1 MTDAPRE
8 YEGEPVINDKRKID
22 PDTLKAREPAA
33 GAQPAAGVAGSPDGA
48 ANADPPDDVAGAPGL
63 AELKAENAQLAEDLA
78 RANASYYNVSQ
89 EYTGFV
95 RRSRESASTARQEG
109 VEKVATALLTVL
121 DDVDLARQH
130 GDLDGPFRSV
140 AEKLE
145 NLLRTNFELERYGEV
160 GEDFDPTLHEALMD
174 TNSADVE
181 TPKVT
186 TVIQPG
192 YRMGEKV
199 LRPARVGVT
208 SPE

>member
-8 YEGEPVINDKRKID
+8 HAGEPIIHDTRKID
-22 PDTLKAREPAA
+22 PDTLKAREQAAGAEPAA
-33 GAQPAAGVAGSPDGA
+33 GGAAPSDDDA
-48 ANADPPDDVAGAPGL
+48 ANAPQGGPQDAGL

-95 RRSRESASTARQEG
+95 RRSRENASAARQEG
-109 VEKVATALLTVL
+109 IEKVAAALLTVL
-121 DDVDLARQH
+121 DDVELARQH
-130 GDLDGPFRSV
+130 GDLEGPFRSV

-160 GEDFDPTLHEALMD
+160 GEDFDPTFHEALMD
-174 TNSADVE
+174 TTSADVE
-181 TPKVT
+181 TPTVT

>member
-22 PDTLKAREPAA
+22 PDTLRAREPAA
-33 GAQPAAGVAGSPDGA
+33 GAQPAAGGAGSPDGA
-48 ANADPPDDVAGAPGL
+48 ANADPPDDVAAAPGF

-95 RRSRESASTARQEG
+95 RRSRESASSARQEG

-145 NLLRTNFELERYGEV
+145 NLLRTNFKLERYGEV
-160 GEDFDPTLHEALMD
+160 GEDFDPNLHEALMD
-174 TNSADVE
+174 TTSADVE
-181 TPKVT
+181 TPTVT

-192 YRMGEKV
+192 YRIGEKV

>member
-8 YEGEPVINDKRKID
+8 HEGEPVIHDKRKID
-22 PDTLKAREPAA
+22 PETLKAREQAAGAEPAA
-33 GAQPAAGVAGSPDGA
+33 GGAAGDAGTP
-48 ANADPPDDVAGAPGL
+48 ADPEAPADPAPGL

-95 RRSRESASTARQEG
+95 RRSRENASAARQEG
-109 VEKVATALLTVL
+109 IEKVAAALLTVL

-130 GDLDGPFRSV
+130 GDLEGPFKSV

-145 NLLRTNFELERYGEV
+145 NALLTNFELERYGEV
-160 GEDFDPTLHEALMD
+160 GEDFDPTFHEALMD
-174 TNSADVE
+174 TTSADVE
-181 TPKVT
+181 TPTVT

>member
-8 YEGEPVINDKRKID
+8 HEGEPVIHDKRKID
-22 PDTLKAREPAA
+22 PDTLKAREQAAGAEPAA
-33 GAQPAAGVAGSPDGA
+33 GGAAGDAGTP
-48 ANADPPDDVAGAPGL
+48 ADPEAPADPAPGL

-95 RRSRESASTARQEG
+95 RRSRENASAARQEG
-109 VEKVATALLTVL
+109 IEKVAAALLTVL

-130 GDLDGPFRSV
+130 GDLEGPFRSV

-160 GEDFDPTLHEALMD
+160 GEDFDPTFHEALMD
-174 TNSADVE
+174 TTSADVE
-181 TPKVT
+181 TPTVT

>member
-8 YEGEPVINDKRKID
+8 HEGEPVIHDKRKID
-22 PDTLKAREPAA
+22 PETLKAREQAAGAEPAA
-33 GAQPAAGVAGSPDGA
+33 GGAAGDAGTP
-48 ANADPPDDVAGAPGL
+48 ADPEAPADPAPGL

-95 RRSRESASTARQEG
+95 RRSRENASAARQEG
-109 VEKVATALLTVL
+109 IEKVAAALLTVL

-130 GDLDGPFRSV
+130 GDLEGPFRSV

-160 GEDFDPTLHEALMD
+160 GEDFDPPSTRR
-174 TNSADVE
+174 SW
-181 TPKVT
+181 TPPRRT
-186 TVIQPG
+186 S
-192 YRMGEKV
+192 R
-199 LRPARVGVT
+199 RPR
-208 SPE
+208 

>member
-8 YEGEPVINDKRKID
+8 HEGEPVIHDKRKID
-22 PDTLKAREPAA
+22 PETLKAREQAA
-33 GAQPAAGVAGSPDGA
+33 GAEPAACGA
-48 ANADPPDDVAGAPGL
+48 AGDAGTPADPEAPADPAPGL

-95 RRSRESASTARQEG
+95 RRSRENASAARQEG
-109 VEKVATALLTVL
+109 IEKVAAALLTVL

-130 GDLDGPFRSV
+130 GDLEGPFRSV

-160 GEDFDPTLHEALMD
+160 GEDFDPTFHEALMD
-174 TNSADVE
+174 TTSADVE
-181 TPKVT
+181 TPTVT

>member
-1 MTDAPRE
+1 MTSPAH
-8 YEGEPVINDKRKID
+8 EGEPAIHDKRRID
-22 PDTLKAREPAA
+22 PETMKLRDEA
-33 GAQPAAGVAGSPDGA
+33 GAEPPASHVGESEE
-48 ANADPPDDVAGAPGL
+48 APGI

-95 RRSRESASTARQEG
+95 RRSRENAVVARQEG
-109 VEKVATALLTVL
+109 TEQVATALLSVL

-130 GDLDGPFRSV
+130 GDLEGPFRAV

-145 NLLRTNFELERYGEV
+145 NVLQTNFELERYGSV
-160 GEDFDPTLHEALMD
+160 GEDFDPTVHEALMD
-174 TNSADVE
+174 TTSAEVS
-181 TPKVT
+181 TPTVT

-192 YRMGEKV
+192 YRMGEKI

>member
-1 MTDAPRE
+1 VTDAPRE
-8 YEGEPVINDKRKID
+8 HEGEPVIHDKRKID
-22 PDTLKAREPAA
+22 PETLKAREQAAGAEPAA
-33 GAQPAAGVAGSPDGA
+33 GGAAGDAGTP
-48 ANADPPDDVAGAPGL
+48 ADPEAPADPAPGL

-95 RRSRESASTARQEG
+95 RRSRENASAARQEG
-109 VEKVATALLTVL
+109 IEKVAAALLTVL

-130 GDLDGPFRSV
+130 GDLEGPFRSV

-160 GEDFDPTLHEALMD
+160 GEDFDPTFHEALMD
-174 TNSADVE
+174 TTSADVE
-181 TPKVT
+181 TPTVT

>member
-8 YEGEPVINDKRKID
+8 HEGEPVIHDKRKID
-22 PDTLKAREPAA
+22 PETLKAREQAAGAEPAA
-33 GAQPAAGVAGSPDGA
+33 GGAAGDAGTP
-48 ANADPPDDVAGAPGL
+48 ADPEAPADPAPGL

-95 RRSRESASTARQEG
+95 RRSRENASAARQEG
-109 VEKVATALLTVL
+109 IEKVAAALLTVL

-130 GDLDGPFRSV
+130 GDLEGPFRSV

-160 GEDFDPTLHEALMD
+160 GEDFDPTFHEALMD
-174 TNSADVE
+174 TTSADVE
-181 TPKVT
+181 TPTVT

>member
-8 YEGEPVINDKRKID
+8 HEGEPVIHDKRKID
-22 PDTLKAREPAA
+22 PETLKAREQAAGAEPAA
-33 GAQPAAGVAGSPDGA
+33 GGAAPSDDDA
-48 ANADPPDDVAGAPGL
+48 ANAPQGGPQDAGL

-95 RRSRESASTARQEG
+95 RRSRENASAARQEG
-109 VEKVATALLTVL
+109 IEKVAAALLTVL
-121 DDVDLARQH
+121 DDVELARQH
-130 GDLDGPFRSV
+130 GDLEGPFRSV

-160 GEDFDPTLHEALMD
+160 GEDFDPTFHEALMD
-174 TNSADVE
+174 TTSADVE
-181 TPKVT
+181 TPTVT

>member
-1 MTDAPRE
+1 
-8 YEGEPVINDKRKID
+8 
-22 PDTLKAREPAA
+22 
-33 GAQPAAGVAGSPDGA
+33 
-48 ANADPPDDVAGAPGL
+48 
-63 AELKAENAQLAEDLA
+63 
-78 RANASYYNVSQ
+78 
-89 EYTGFV
+89 
-95 RRSRESASTARQEG
+95 
-109 VEKVATALLTVL
+109 VL

-130 GDLDGPFRSV
+130 GDLEGPFRSV

-160 GEDFDPTLHEALMD
+160 GEDFDPTFHEALMD
-174 TNSADVE
+174 TTSADVE
-181 TPKVT
+181 TPTVT

>member
-8 YEGEPVINDKRKID
+8 HEGEPVIHDKRKID
-22 PDTLKAREPAA
+22 PQTLKAREQAAGAEPAA
-33 GAQPAAGVAGSPDGA
+33 GGAAGDAGTP
-48 ANADPPDDVAGAPGL
+48 ADPEAPADPAPGL

-95 RRSRESASTARQEG
+95 RRSRENASAARQEG
-109 VEKVATALLTVL
+109 IEKVAAALLTVL

-130 GDLDGPFRSV
+130 GDLEGPFRSV

-160 GEDFDPTLHEALMD
+160 GEDFDPTFHEALMD
-174 TNSADVE
+174 TTSADVE
-181 TPKVT
+181 TPTVT

>member
-8 YEGEPVINDKRKID
+8 HEGEPVIHDKRKID
-22 PDTLKAREPAA
+22 PETLKAREQAAGAEPAA
-33 GAQPAAGVAGSPDGA
+33 GGAAGDAGTP
-48 ANADPPDDVAGAPGL
+48 ADPEAPADPAPGL

-95 RRSRESASTARQEG
+95 RRSRENASAARQEG
-109 VEKVATALLTVL
+109 IEKVAAALLTVL

-130 GDLDGPFRSV
+130 GDLEGPFRSV

-145 NLLRTNFELERYGEV
+145 NLLRTDFELERYGEV
-160 GEDFDPTLHEALMD
+160 GEDFDPTFHEALMD
-174 TNSADVE
+174 TTSADVE
-181 TPKVT
+181 TPTVT